1 MSQGIINKCFKDTFD
16 TVKGTDETMYTLF
29 LSTKQSGTLKAPSV
43 VLMGNASQ
51 MVEVWDVLHFNS
63 GMVELKC
70 GRNTDLAGWTLT
82 VSKPLKKVT
91 LTPDENSPGLRA
103 EKELVMHTLGAK

>member
-1 MSQGIINKCFKDTFD
+1 MCFKDTLD
-16 TVKGTDETMYTLF
+16 TVKGTDETVYTLF
-29 LSTKQSGTLKAPSV
+29 LPTKQDGTLKAPSV

-70 GRNTDLAGWTLT
+70 ERNTDLAGWTLT
-82 VSKPLKKVT
+82 VSKPLKNVT
-91 LTPDENSPGLRA
+91 LTPSDDDSPGLRA
-103 EKELVMHTLGAK
+103 EKELVMHTLSAK